1 MRSLECHRSWSEGS
15 YADLRTA
22 ELASDDEQ
30 PVRDFDGADGQSA
43 AVCLAP
49 DFET

>member
-1 MRSLECHRSWSEGS
+1 MRSLDCHRSWPDASD
-15 YADLRTA
+15 ADLRTA
-22 ELASDDEQ
+22 ELASDDEL
-30 PVRDFDGADGQSA
+30 PVRDFDGVRRQSA